1 MRLIIR
7 YFFRLIRIILGPVLL
22 FWNAITSPKGIT
34 RSAEAQQVIDEKTKQ
49 LALYQYTTC
58 PFCIKV
64 RRAIKRLSLNIELR
78 DTQRNETFREELL
91 KGGGEIKVPCLKI
104 DGENGETTWM
114 YESDD
119 IVRYLEKE
127 FSN

>member
-7 YFFRLIRIILGPVLL
+7 YFFRLIRIILGPILL
-22 FWNAITSPKGIT
+22 FWNAITSPKSIT
-34 RSAEAQQVIDEKTKQ
+34 RSAEAQEALDKKTKQ
-49 LALYQYTTC
+49 LALYQYATC

-64 RRAIKRLSLNIELR
+64 RRTIKRLSLNIELR
-78 DTQRNETFREELL
+78 DTQRNETFRKELL

-104 DGENGETTWM
+104 NGENGETTWM

-127 FSN
+127 YSN